1 MKEIFDS
8 MEKVIK
14 HLKSI
19 HETFCDE
26 NSFSEEEKLDH
37 KLYCEN
43 VDKLNEKL
51 DRLSFYGQLYSQ
63 NGRQM
68 ILADF
73 LEYVLIARGYYC
85 MKSEEDKSEF
95 IKSILYFVN
104 VLMSYEAIT
113 VSYNLRKNYLDKL
126 GKEVAEIKEEAYYGE
141 LMEFRGKIGLKT
153 GETEGSLY
161 LNKYFDSLL
170 PKTAGG
176 LWHEL
181 LVYVFL
187 LRNNLGYIIPLILSQ
202 RLMGLKESLV
212 PPDFLIISY
221 DKRIYGIEVGTK
233 KEIQSGSF
241 SLQTAIPT
249 ATIDTINSRVSD
261 RCPICKRW
269 IPFCDYVINNYAD
282 FNKEINKPEVRCLDE
297 CNLFDKHDIS
307 SGKCLYTKY
316 SRKQATRLSFTH
328 HTYATGLHYHY
339 RCVLESLSDD
349 ERNGLINAYDRIAL
363 KTHYPYYTGLEEL
376 MK

>member
-141 LMEFRGKIGLKT
+141 LI
-153 GETEGSLY
+153 
-161 LNKYFDSLL
+161 
-170 PKTAGG
+170 
-176 LWHEL
+176 LW
-181 LVYVFL
+181 
-187 LRNNLGYIIPLILSQ
+187 NLG
-202 RLMGLKESLV
+202 
-212 PPDFLIISY
+212 
-221 DKRIYGIEVGTK
+221 
-233 KEIQSGSF
+233 
-241 SLQTAIPT
+241 
-249 ATIDTINSRVSD
+249 
-261 RCPICKRW
+261 
-269 IPFCDYVINNYAD
+269 
-282 FNKEINKPEVRCLDE
+282 VR
-297 CNLFDKHDIS
+297 
-307 SGKCLYTKY
+307 
-316 SRKQATRLSFTH
+316 
-328 HTYATGLHYHY
+328 
-339 RCVLESLSDD
+339 
-349 ERNGLINAYDRIAL
+349 
-363 KTHYPYYTGLEEL
+363 
-376 MK
+376 